1 LYFGRFFTML
11 STSSRRLP
19 MKTIPAFIALAAAL
33 SAVGLSPAP
42 ANADTATECTLD
54 KFCYCVD
61 VALKGV
67 IDQQVTMIRDQIGKQ
82 KAQGKAI
89 GYMSIPISTIAG
101 SYYGV
106 NVKVG
111 AQVKNRVESRFGPYY
126 AWILNPGDVQAGLP
140 QGASGA
146 DYMLMW
152 TKVLEGKTGL
162 GEDFDFVYFVGP
174 AEFARYFS
182 LDGRGDMEKLDA
194 YYDGHVKSDPNLE
207 KVDKKSFR
215 EYYAL
220 RASVAFS
227 LGSHDE
233 WNIVAALNAA
243 RRASKDY
250 GIARQLGVFFDGR
263 PVAPGLFETPIA
275 AGDAGACAK

>member
-1 LYFGRFFTML
+1 MAPATVKVSRALFTL
-11 STSSRRLP
+11 LT
-19 MKTIPAFIALAAAL
+19 AALAANITVAR
-33 SAVGLSPAP
+33 
-42 ANADTATECTLD
+42 ADTSTECTLTE
-54 KFCYCVD
+54 FCYCVD
-61 VALKGV
+61 VDLKGV
-67 IDQQVTMIRDQIGKQ
+67 IDQQVTAIRDTLAKQ

-111 AQVKNRVESRFGPYY
+111 AEVKERVESHFGPND
-126 AWILNPGDVQAGLP
+126 AWILNPGAVQAGLP
-140 QGASGA
+140 PGASGA

-152 TKVLEGKTGL
+152 TKVLEGKAGL

-174 AEFARYFS
+174 SEFARHFL
-182 LDGRGDMEKLDA
+182 LDGRADMERLDA
-194 YYDGHVKSDPNLE
+194 YYDGAVKTDPDLA
-207 KVDKKSFR
+207 KIDKKSFR

-233 WNIVAALNAA
+233 WNIVRAINEA

-250 GIARQLGVFFDGR
+250 GIARQLGVFYDGR

-275 AGDAGACAK
+275 PGDAGACGK

>member
-1 LYFGRFFTML
+1 MTSNRMQLCRF
-11 STSSRRLP
+11 
-19 MKTIPAFIALAAAL
+19 AALALLLAGWTVIAAT
-33 SAVGLSPAP
+33 PTR
-42 ANADTATECTLD
+42 ADTVTECTLD

-61 VALKGV
+61 TGLKGV
-67 IDQQVTMIRDQIGKQ
+67 IDQQVVGVREMIGKQ

-101 SYYGV
+101 SYLGV
-106 NVKVG
+106 NAKVG
-111 AQVKNRVESRFGPYY
+111 AEVKERVDSRFGPND
-126 AWILNPGDVQAGLP
+126 AWILNPAATQAALP
-140 QGASGA
+140 PGASGA

-152 TKVLEGKTGL
+152 TRVLEGRTGL

-174 AEFARYFS
+174 SEFARHFS

-194 YYDGHVKSDPNLE
+194 YYDGLVKTDPDLA
-207 KVDKKSFR
+207 KIDKKSFR

-233 WNIVAALNAA
+233 WNIVGAINAA

-250 GIARQLGVFFDGR
+250 GIARQLGVLFDGR
-263 PVAPGLFETPIA
+263 AVAPGLFETAIA
-275 AGDAGACAK
+275 AGNAAACPK

>member
-1 LYFGRFFTML
+1 MTFEFAKIR
-11 STSSRRLP
+11 
-19 MKTIPAFIALAAAL
+19 PALLALLAALFAPGIT
-33 SAVGLSPAP
+33 SARAE
-42 ANADTATECTLD
+42 TATECTLA

-67 IDQQVTMIRDQIGKQ
+67 IDQQVAAIRETIGKE

-89 GYMSIPISTIAG
+89 GYMSIPISTLAG

-111 AQVKNRVESRFGPYY
+111 AWVKQRVEGRLGPND
-126 AWILNPGDVQAGLP
+126 AWILNPGAVQAGLP
-140 QGASGA
+140 QSATGA

-174 AEFARYFS
+174 REFGRYFS

-194 YYDGHVKSDPNLE
+194 YYDAHVNGDPNLG
-207 KVDKKSFR
+207 KIDKKSFR
-215 EYYAL
+215 EYYTL
-220 RASVAFS
+220 RASVSFS

-233 WNIVAALNAA
+233 WNIARAINEA

-250 GIARQLGVFFDGR
+250 GLARQLGVFFDGR
-263 PVAPGLFETPIA
+263 PVAPGLYETQVA
-275 AGDAGACAK
+275 AGTVGACAR

>member
-1 LYFGRFFTML
+1 ML
-11 STSSRRLP
+11 PAIGKISAARIALLT
-19 MKTIPAFIALAAAL
+19 AFIAMGVAAAC
-33 SAVGLSPAP
+33 
-42 ANADTATECTLD
+42 ADTATECTLA

-61 VALKGV
+61 VGLKGV
-67 IDQQVTMIRDQIGKQ
+67 IDQQVTAIRETIAKQ

-111 AQVKNRVESRFGPYY
+111 AEVKERVESRFGPND
-126 AWILNPGDVQAGLP
+126 AWILNPGAVQAGLP
-140 QGASGA
+140 PGASGA

-152 TKVLEGKTGL
+152 TKVLEGRTGL

-174 AEFARYFS
+174 SEFARHFS
-182 LDGRGDMEKLDA
+182 LDGRADMERLDD
-194 YYDGHVKSDPNLE
+194 YYDGLVKTDPDLA
-207 KVDKKSFR
+207 KIDKKSFR

-233 WNIVAALNAA
+233 WNIARAINEA

-275 AGDAGACAK
+275 AGDAGACGR

>member
-1 LYFGRFFTML
+1 MNRFHAGGM
-11 STSSRRLP
+11 RW
-19 MKTIPAFIALAAAL
+19 PALLAPLGISLATGGVAH
-33 SAVGLSPAP
+33 
-42 ANADTATECTLD
+42 ADTTTECTLA

-61 VALKGV
+61 VGLKGV
-67 IDQQVTMIRDQIGKQ
+67 IDQQVAAVRELIAKQ

-101 SYYGV
+101 SYYDV

-111 AQVKNRVESRFGPYY
+111 TEVKERVESRFGPTD
-126 AWILNPGDVQAGLP
+126 AWILNPADVQAGLP
-140 QGASGA
+140 PGASGA

-152 TKVLEGKTGL
+152 TKVLEGRSGL

-174 AEFARYFS
+174 SDFARHFS
-182 LDGRGDMEKLDA
+182 LDGRGDMERLDA
-194 YYDGHVKSDPNLE
+194 YYDGLVKTDPDLG
-207 KVDKKSFR
+207 KIDKKSFR

-233 WNIVAALNAA
+233 WNIVATLNAA

-263 PVAPGLFETPIA
+263 PVAPGLLETQVA
-275 AGDAGACAK
+275 AGDAGASGR

>member
-1 LYFGRFFTML
+1 MTQKFMQMRL
-11 STSSRRLP
+11 SALLGLL
-19 MKTIPAFIALAAAL
+19 AGFLAAA
-33 SAVGLSPAP
+33 AP
-42 ANADTATECTLD
+42 ARADTTTECTLD

-61 VALKGV
+61 VGLKGV
-67 IDQQVTMIRDQIGKQ
+67 IDSQVAAVRDTLGKQ
-82 KAQGKAI
+82 KALGKAI

-111 AQVKNRVESRFGPYY
+111 TEVKERVESRFGSND
-126 AWILNPGDVQAGLP
+126 AWILNPGDVQAALP
-140 QGASGA
+140 SSASGA

-152 TKVLEGKTGL
+152 TKVLEGRTGL

-174 AEFARYFS
+174 FEFARHFS
-182 LDGRGDMEKLDA
+182 LDGRADMEKLDA
-194 YYDGHVKSDPNLE
+194 YYDGAVKTDPGLA
-207 KVDKKSFR
+207 KIDKKSFR

-233 WNIVAALNAA
+233 WNIVRAINEA
-243 RRASKDY
+243 RRSSKDY
-250 GIARQLGVFFDGR
+250 GLAKQLGVFFDGR

-275 AGDAGACAK
+275 AGDAGACGK

>member
-1 LYFGRFFTML
+1 MAGGFSKMRLLSLTML
-11 STSSRRLP
+11 
-19 MKTIPAFIALAAAL
+19 AALAATGTTTAR
-33 SAVGLSPAP
+33 
-42 ANADTATECTLD
+42 ADTATECTLD

-67 IDQQVTMIRDQIGKQ
+67 IEQQVTMIRDMIAKQ

-111 AQVKNRVESRFGPYY
+111 AWVKERVEGRLGPND
-126 AWILNPGDVQAGLP
+126 AWILNPGAVQAGLP
-140 QGASGA
+140 PGASGA

-174 AEFARYFS
+174 GEFARYFR
-182 LDGRGDMEKLDA
+182 LDGRGDMEKLDD
-194 YYDGHVKSDPNLE
+194 YYDAHVKSDPNLE
-207 KVDKKSFR
+207 KIDKKSFR

-233 WNIVAALNAA
+233 WNIVRAINEA

-275 AGDAGACAK
+275 AGDAGPCVR

>member
-1 LYFGRFFTML
+1 MT
-11 STSSRRLP
+11 STRMQVRR
-19 MKTIPAFIALAAAL
+19 PALLALLASALVVTAAA
-33 SAVGLSPAP
+33 AR
-42 ANADTATECTLD
+42 ADTVTECTLD

-61 VALKGV
+61 TGLKGV
-67 IDQQVTMIRDQIGKQ
+67 IDQQVAVIRDTVGKQ
-82 KAQGKAI
+82 RAQGKAI
-89 GYMSIPISTIAG
+89 GYMSIPISTLAG

-111 AQVKNRVESRFGPYY
+111 AEVKERVESRLGPND
-126 AWILNPGDVQAGLP
+126 AWILNPGAPQAALP
-140 QGASGA
+140 PGATGP

-152 TKVLEGKTGL
+152 TRVLEGRTGL

-174 AEFARYFS
+174 SEFARHFS
-182 LDGRGDMEKLDA
+182 LDGHGDMEKLDA
-194 YYDGHVKSDPNLE
+194 YYDGLVKTDPGLA

-233 WNIVAALNAA
+233 WNIVGAINEA

-250 GIARQLGVFFDGR
+250 GIAKQLGVLFDGR
-263 PVAPGLFETPIA
+263 AVAPGLFEVPIA
-275 AGDAGACAK
+275 RGDAGPCAGK

>member
-1 LYFGRFFTML
+1 L
-11 STSSRRLP
+11 RLLLFS
-19 MKTIPAFIALAAAL
+19 MLAALFAAGIA
-33 SAVGLSPAP
+33 SAR
-42 ANADTATECTLD
+42 ADTATECTLA

-61 VALKGV
+61 VGLKGV
-67 IDQQVTMIRDQIGKQ
+67 IDQQVAAIRETIGKE

-111 AQVKNRVESRFGPYY
+111 AWVREWVEGRLGPND
-126 AWILNPGDVQAGLP
+126 AWILNPGAVQAGLP

-162 GEDFDFVYFVGP
+162 GEDFDFAYFVGP

-182 LDGRGDMEKLDA
+182 LNGRGDMEKLDA
-194 YYDGHVKSDPNLE
+194 YYDAHVNSDPNLG
-207 KVDKKSFR
+207 KIDKKSFR

-227 LGSHDE
+227 FGSHDE
-233 WNIVAALNAA
+233 WNIVRAINDA

-250 GIARQLGVFFDGR
+250 GLARQLGVFFDGR

-275 AGDAGACAK
+275 PGDAGACER

>member
-1 LYFGRFFTML
+1 MKVGEAVMAQRLVHM
-11 STSSRRLP
+11 RR
-19 MKTIPAFIALAAAL
+19 PALLALLAVFVASGGAAR
-33 SAVGLSPAP
+33 
-42 ANADTATECTLD
+42 ADTATECTLI

-61 VALKGV
+61 VGLKGV
-67 IDQQVTMIRDQIGKQ
+67 IDQQVAAVRDAIGKQ
-82 KAQGKAI
+82 KMQGKAI

-111 AQVKNRVESRFGPYY
+111 TEVKERVESRFGPND
-126 AWILNPGDVQAGLP
+126 AWILNPAATQAALP
-140 QGASGA
+140 PGASGA

-152 TKVLEGKTGL
+152 TKVLEGRTGL

-174 AEFARYFS
+174 SEFARHFS
-182 LDGRGDMEKLDA
+182 LDGRADMERLDA
-194 YYDGHVKSDPNLE
+194 YYDGLVKTDPDLG
-207 KVDKKSFR
+207 KIDKKSFR

-227 LGSHDE
+227 FGSHDE
-233 WNIVAALNAA
+233 WNIVAAINAA

-250 GIARQLGVFFDGR
+250 GLGRQLGVFFDGR
-263 PVAPGLFETPIA
+263 ALAPGLYETPIA
-275 AGDAGACAK
+275 AGTTGACGK